1 MRARRFLIAV
11 LPLTACAPPVERA
24 PVDRAPAARVVGAAV
39 SCLSTSQISESRV
52 RDDRTI
58 DFRVTGGRTY
68 RNTLPY
74 SCPSLKFEERFSHR
88 TSINQYCSMD
98 IITVIQT
105 PPSIQGPSC
114 GLGEFQPVKLV
125 KPAKAAQD

>member
-1 MRARRFLIAV
+1 MRVRPILIAV

-24 PVDRAPAARVVGAAV
+24 PVDRVPAARVVGAAV
-39 SCLSTSQISESRV
+39 SCLSANQISDSHV

-74 SCPSLKFEERFSHR
+74 SCPELGFEQRFAYTLH
-88 TSINQYCSMD
+88 TSQLCSSD
-98 IITVIQT
+98 IITVLHT
-105 PPSIQGPSC
+105 GGEMRGASC
-114 GLGEFQPVKLV
+114 GLGQFVPVEIEGGR
-125 KPAKAAQD
+125 

>member
-1 MRARRFLIAV
+1 MRVRRFLIAV

-39 SCLSTSQISESRV
+39 SCLSTTQISDSRV
-52 RDDRTI
+52 WDDRTI

-74 SCPSLKFEERFSHR
+74 SCPELGFEQRFAYTLH
-88 TSINQYCSMD
+88 TSQLCSTD
-98 IITVIQT
+98 VITVLHSGAL
-105 PPSIQGPSC
+105 PRGASC
-114 GLGEFQPVKLV
+114 GLGEFVPVEIEGRR
-125 KPAKAAQD
+125 